1 MEELIGS
8 STLLEFL
15 YGEDGATTE
24 RLAEVVYHGDR
35 LQLTDG
41 VFVIKP
47 GNTPDNVFTI
57 ALESDGG
64 FHHNKPGR
72 LAGDR
77 AKSVAILERV
87 EVDLLVRVRIGC
99 DASVDLVDGRLL
111 QLHVAQNQADHV
123 GIHVVAQL
131 LIHERVPEEVKH
143 MFRRTMT
150 HLELEEGALQL
161 PSPMFQRAKARVF
174 EFLML
179 HDTRHRR
186 GMAFLMERFALADAK
201 KIIPFIKT
209 RLHTPWFSATCDALM
224 RECGIRGESLVR
236 VFCNWRAVNFLTSL
250 DNKQPHSINFVELL
264 SSLSRAL
271 GGLDSQALVRVLTG
285 PCVLWMRDAGMAA
298 IDEIFKFRLLL
309 AAHGARPDS
318 TALATML
325 SRHFTRG
332 NPLELVRYRGESY
345 PLLLSSLS
353 RALGGLDSQALVRV
367 LTGPCVS
374 WMRAAGMA
382 AIDKIF
388 EQRLVLEAQGCRAN
402 STELLELIL
411 KRERRGLAT

>member
-1 MEELIGS
+1 MLSREFTKGNP
-8 STLLEFL
+8 LE
-15 YGEDGATTE
+15 
-24 RLAEVVYHGDR
+24 
-35 LQLTDG
+35 
-41 VFVIKP
+41 
-47 GNTPDNVFTI
+47 
-57 ALESDGG
+57 
-64 FHHNKPGR
+64 
-72 LAGDR
+72 
-77 AKSVAILERV
+77 
-87 EVDLLVRVRIGC
+87 LVRYR
-99 DASVDLVDGRLL
+99 
-111 QLHVAQNQADHV
+111 
-123 GIHVVAQL
+123 
-131 LIHERVPEEVKH
+131 RVSYP
-143 MFRRTMT
+143 
-150 HLELEEGALQL
+150 L
-161 PSPMFQRAKARVF
+161 
-174 EFLML
+174 
-179 HDTRHRR
+179 
-186 GMAFLMERFALADAK
+186 
-201 KIIPFIKT
+201 
-209 RLHTPWFSATCDALM
+209 
-224 RECGIRGESLVR
+224 
-236 VFCNWRAVNFLTSL
+236 
-250 DNKQPHSINFVELL
+250 LL

-325 SRHFTRG
+325 SREFTRG
-332 NPLELVRYRGESY
+332 NPLELVRYRRGSY

-353 RALGGLDSQALVRV
+353 RALGGLDGQALVRV